1 MIVTKFG
8 GTSMANAAQF
18 CKVREIVKSD
28 PSRRAVVV
36 SAPGRRFSGDT
47 KVTDLLYTLYMHLQ
61 YDVPYKEIWDMIT
74 ERYLSIAQDLRLS
87 SMIEGELEAIHAQ
100 LCKRIDQNY
109 LISRGEY
116 LAARLM
122 SEFLGFDF
130 VDAKDIIRFS
140 YDGTVNREETERS
153 IQDMGLAHDR
163 IVVPGF
169 YGAYPNGEISLFS
182 RGGSDITGAYLTG
195 GLGAELYENW
205 TDVSGVL
212 AADPRIVDNP
222 KIVPQVTYAELRELS
237 YMGANVLHEESVAP
251 VQDHDLCINI
261 RNTNDPAEAG
271 TMIRGECTGGT
282 VITGITGTR
291 NFVSFDISKA
301 HMANE
306 IGFIRK
312 VLDIFEQFKINIEH
326 LPTGID
332 TVSVIVSGDSVSR
345 CLYDIVSRIEKNL
358 DARVSVRKGI
368 ALIAIVGR
376 NMAGKSG
383 VSAKIFSSL
392 ATAEVNVKMIA
403 QSSDEMNII
412 VGLDNNDYELAVRTL
427 YSSFCECGWI

>member
-140 YDGTVNREETERS
+140 YDGTVNREETEHS

-222 KIVPQVTYAELRELS
+222 KIVPDR
-237 YMGANVLHEESVAP
+237 ESV
-251 VQDHDLCINI
+251 V
-261 RNTNDPAEAG
+261 
-271 TMIRGECTGGT
+271 
-282 VITGITGTR
+282 
-291 NFVSFDISKA
+291 
-301 HMANE
+301 
-306 IGFIRK
+306 
-312 VLDIFEQFKINIEH
+312 
-326 LPTGID
+326 
-332 TVSVIVSGDSVSR
+332 
-345 CLYDIVSRIEKNL
+345 
-358 DARVSVRKGI
+358 
-368 ALIAIVGR
+368 
-376 NMAGKSG
+376 
-383 VSAKIFSSL
+383 
-392 ATAEVNVKMIA
+392 
-403 QSSDEMNII
+403 
-412 VGLDNNDYELAVRTL
+412 
-427 YSSFCECGWI
+427 